1 MILKLFNLY
10 SKFAVLEC
18 GNTNARVVLQCLT
31 SVVYLLKYTYNE
43 NFINKA
49 SYIHNIIPPI
59 GA

>member
-31 SVVYLLKYTYNE
+31 SVLKYTYNE